1 MAESGD
7 IAGQSGVLSEF
18 AGKYVSDMLGK
29 TKALADKPYNAYG
42 GPLTAGASGL
52 QNKAVAGYGA
62 LDPNQSTD
70 VNAYGWSTAPGSY
83 GGGITAGSFGFGS
96 GPGSFGFGNAA
107 GQGYSSGFNAGSA
120 DLSGMQAGIF
130 QNDYNP
136 QAFNAQAAQQYMHPY
151 LQAALNPQIAEVRR
165 QQAITQSQDAGRA
178 AQAGA
183 FGGSRSFIMDAE
195 RARNTGQQIA
205 DITGQGYARAFDTAQ
220 GQFNTEQQRLM
231 ADRNS
236 RMGQYNT
243 EENMRQRIAE
253 VGIDQF
259 NKEQA
264 GLRTD
269 EAARRG
275 QFNTEADRLAAFDE
289 RRRGQFNTETDRDMQ
304 FDENRRSQFNEE
316 ERARRELE
324 ERRRSQ
330 FNTETDR
337 DMQFDEYAR
346 SQFNE
351 EERARRELEERRRNQ
366 FNTETD
372 RSMQFDEYG
381 RNQFN
386 TEENRRIDAA
396 EADRRY
402 GLDSLSA
409 INRAGADQRAI
420 EQEGITADY
429 LQYQQEQQY
438 PYEQLKFMQSMLEGL
453 PVAARQTSYVDP
465 SSYESSA
472 AGIKEILALLGYGTG
487 GAGEGEGAA

>member
-7 IAGQSGVLSEF
+7 VAGQSGVLSEF
-18 AGKYVSDMLGK
+18 AGEYVSDMLGK
-29 TKALADKPYNAYG
+29 TRALADKPYNAYG

-62 LDPNQSTD
+62 LDPNQQT
-70 VNAYGWSTAPGSY
+70 
-83 GGGITAGSFGFGS
+83 GIGSFGFGA
-96 GPGSFGFGNAA
+96 GPGSFGFGSAA
-107 GQGYSSGFNAGSA
+107 GQGYAPGFTAGSA
-120 DLSGMQAGIF
+120 DMSGMGMNRF
-130 QNDYNP
+130 QNNYNP
-136 QAFNAQAAQQYMHPY
+136 QAFTGQAAQQYMNPY

-165 QQAITQSQDAGRA
+165 QEAITQSQDAGRA

-231 ADRNS
+231 ADRDA
-236 RMGQYNT
+236 RMGQFNT
-243 EENMRQRIAE
+243 EEDMRQRIAE
-253 VGIDQF
+253 VGLDQF

-275 QFNTEADRLAAFDE
+275 QFNTEAERLAAFDE
-289 RRRGQFNTETDRDMQ
+289 ARRG
-304 FDENRRSQFNEE
+304 
-316 ERARRELE
+316 
-324 ERRRSQ
+324 
-330 FNTETDR
+330 
-337 DMQFDEYAR
+337 
-346 SQFNE
+346 
-351 EERARRELEERRRNQ
+351 Q

-386 TEENRRIDAA
+386 EEERRRIGA
-396 EADRRY
+396 EESDRRY

-465 SSYESSA
+465 SSLDQLTSGSGDALAY
-472 AGIKEILALLGYGTG
+472 IKKLLGL
-487 GAGEGEGAA
+487 

>member
-1 MAESGD
+1 MAQTDLDPNSTVGQPAGTSGSL
-7 IAGQSGVLSEF
+7 AEWSGE
-18 AGKYVSDMLGK
+18 YVTDMLGK
-29 TKALADKPYNAYG
+29 TKALADKPYQAYG

-62 LDPNQSTD
+62 LNPNQSTD
-70 VNAYGWSTAPGSY
+70 VNAYGGSTAPGSY

-96 GPGSFGFGNAA
+96 AA
-107 GQGYSSGFNAGSA
+107 GQGYSPGFTAGSA
-120 DLSGMQAGIF
+120 DMSGMGMNRF
-130 QNDYNP
+130 QNNYNP
-136 QAFNAQAAQQYMHPY
+136 QAFTGQAAQQYMNPY
-151 LQAALNPQIAEVRR
+151 LQAALDPQLAEARR
-165 QQAITQSQDAGRA
+165 QSELTRSQDAGRA

-183 FGGSRSFIMDAE
+183 FGGSRSFIMDTE
-195 RARNTGQQIA
+195 RERNTEQLLS
-205 DITGQGYARAFDTAQ
+205 DITGKGYASAFDTAQ
-220 GQFNTEQQRLM
+220 QQFNTEQQRLM
-231 ADRNS
+231 ADRDA
-236 RMGQYNT
+236 RMGQFNT
-243 EENMRQRIAE
+243 EQDMRQRIAE
-253 VGIDQF
+253 VGLDQF

-275 QFNTEADRLAAFDE
+275 QFNTEAERLAAFDE
-289 RRRGQFNTETDRDMQ
+289 
-304 FDENRRSQFNEE
+304 NR
-316 ERARRELE
+316 
-324 ERRRSQ
+324 
-330 FNTETDR
+330 
-337 DMQFDEYAR
+337 R

-386 TEENRRIDAA
+386 EEERRRIAA
-396 EADRRY
+396 EEADRRY

-409 INRAGADQRAI
+409 INRAGADQRNI

-453 PVAARQTSYVDP
+453 PVAARTQSYVAP
-465 SSYESSA
+465 GSFQELSGAS
-472 AGIKEILALLGYGTG
+472 GGVMALLKALGIG
-487 GAGEGEGAA
+487 